1 MMTRRRRVFAACLAA
16 VLAAGA
22 LCTVAFAQSSEN
34 TGIIQITVKGADT
47 STPLANARVFL
58 LGPSVASALTT
69 RSGIVK
75 YTDVASG
82 IYRVRVNKP
91 GYRNST
97 SAAFELLG
105 NKEVD
110 VDVSLGQV
118 ATALNGSTG
127 GATDVSGMQIIGRVT
142 ARVTVSTHDVDE
154 DSAVRRI
161 SDSLIDALN
170 TVAGVDVTQT
180 SNDPD
185 SPQTISLHGH
195 DESQTAV
202 TLDGIPLSA
211 PGSATNLRGINTDLF
226 TGASA
231 SFGARAGALGGGVNF
246 TTLQPTQTWQYRLN
260 AADGSFDKYNWSVG
274 VTGSL
279 GKLGIAA
286 LTTKRG
292 GNNPLTFQDYLD
304 QSGLTYP
311 HGGESTNAGDFIKLR
326 YGLTDNT
333 TLILTALENNQAIAS
348 LCTQFTGT
356 LPCGIGPNNGS
367 TSKYQFVYGTVQSLV
382 GQVAVQATGY
392 ISSQNGLSNQVNRFI
407 DECVGALVPCPVSE
421 PFATD
426 TASLTRGIASQ
437 ATISKDNHTITLN
450 ATTFA
455 AHTSFTPLVTFG
467 SSNLVT
473 SSLNGVSA
481 STYALQDSIKISNR
495 VSIGPTLSL
504 ADTTGAGT
512 SILAG
517 FSGDWRP
524 TDKDDVTAS
533 ASLGSSQ
540 PAPQV
545 VRSFSDPQSARV
557 NCAGGTASISGPG
570 DQATSQSAIDYQL
583 GWTHQWKF
591 GYLTTDAY
599 RQTQAGQLV
608 TASLPA
614 MAGGVPPLV
623 ASAVQMYYAAVC
635 PTAASAAN
643 IYVSEPVNGTDRLY
657 QGYDITARLAFG
669 KDVTA
674 IPSYSTN
681 VSQYTAADPL
691 FTGPGSTLVLNSQI
705 FGRPLH
711 KGNFTLDAFNPP
723 SNLEFI
729 ANAQYVGVNNSQHLA
744 PYVNVSFGVTHP
756 LGIGMLTL
764 FETNAFNTETALF
777 STINGA
783 QPQPLAGGGF
793 LLVAANPL
801 PPRTIQVS
809 YSINTGARK
818 GAGFARARGGSLRA
832 AAQVAQ
838 ANASPAPGG
847 VRGGVGFGEL
857 HPVPPPPGTSPLA
870 VATSRTECTAELQ
883 PLATTAFAQLG
894 AAAAAYGAG
903 TAPLPAVTGVE
914 VTPHGDPKG
923 AWYFALGPNIPRDL
937 FPRPPGG
944 GGQAGG
950 GRGPGGPGGPG
961 GRVGGAGE
969 GGPGGAPPTFQSQ
982 ITVAPNANANATP
995 RPVFT
1000 PSPALIAALQPFRAL
1015 ASCSYVTVLTP
1026 DESKARGFDIQPPG
1040 VVTAR
1045 PSPRPSPSP
1054 GASPAPRGNP
1064 RGPGFIQYAPSPG
1077 LFVVRVPDLGTGGGS
1092 VKQP

>member
-1 MMTRRRRVFAACLAA
+1 MMTRWRRIFAACLA
-16 VLAAGA
+16 GA
-22 LCTVAFAQSSEN
+22 LSVGGFTAPAFAQSSEN
-34 TGIIQITVKGADT
+34 TGIIQITVKGADN
-47 STPLANARVFL
+47 STALSNARVFL

-91 GYRNST
+91 GYRTST
-97 SAAFELLG
+97 SSAFELLG

-110 VDVSLGQV
+110 VDVMLGSSAQ
-118 ATALNGSTG
+118 APSTASD
-127 GATDVSGMQIIGRVT
+127 ATDSNLKVIGRDV
-142 ARVTVSTHDVDE
+142 ARVTVATHDVDE
-154 DSAVRRI
+154 NSAVRRI

-170 TVAGVDVTQT
+170 TVAGVDVTQS

-211 PGSATNLRGINTDLF
+211 PGSAANLRGVNTDLF

-274 VTGSL
+274 VTGSI

-292 GNNPLTFQDYLD
+292 GNNPLTFRDYLD

-326 YGLTDNT
+326 YGLTENT
-333 TLILTALENNQAIAS
+333 TLVLTALENNQAIAT
-348 LCTQFTGT
+348 LCTQDTGI
-356 LPCGIGPNNGS
+356 LPCGIGPNNTS

-392 ISSQNGLSNQVNRFI
+392 VSSQTGLSNQINRFI
-407 DECVGALVPCPVSE
+407 DECVGALVPCPVAE

-426 TASLTRGIASQ
+426 TDSLTRGIASQ

-450 ATTFA
+450 ATTFGSQ
-455 AHTSFTPLVTFG
+455 TSFTPLASFG
-467 SSNLVT
+467 TSNLVT
-473 SSLNGVSA
+473 SSLNAVSA

-504 ADTTGAGT
+504 ASTTGAGS

-517 FSGDWRP
+517 FSGSWRP
-524 TDKDDVTAS
+524 SDLDNVTLS

-540 PAPQV
+540 PAPTV
-545 VRSFSDPQSARV
+545 VRSYSDPQSARV
-557 NCAGGTASISGPG
+557 NCAGGTAQISGPG
-570 DQATSQSAIDYQL
+570 DVATAQSAIDYEAS
-583 GWTHQWKF
+583 WTHQWKY
-591 GYLTTDAY
+591 GYFSADVY
-599 RQTQAGQLV
+599 RQSQAGQLV

-614 MAGGVPPLV
+614 AAGGVPPLV
-623 ASAVQMYYAAVC
+623 TSAVQTYYASVC
-635 PTAASAAN
+635 PTSSSAAN
-643 IYVSEPVNGTDRLY
+643 IYVSQPVNNTDRLY
-657 QGYDITARLAFG
+657 EGYDVSARLALG

-681 VSQYTAADPL
+681 ISDYTSADPL
-691 FTGPGSTLVLNSQI
+691 FTGTGSTLILNSQI
-705 FGRPLH
+705 YGRPMH

-744 PYVNVSFGVTHP
+744 PYVNVSFGITHP
-756 LGIGMLTL
+756 FGIGMLTL

-783 QPQPLAGGGF
+783 QPQPLVGGGF

-801 PPRTIQVS
+801 PPRTIQLS
-809 YSINTGARK
+809 YSINTGARA
-818 GAGFARARGGSLRA
+818 GAGYATRGARGGSLRQ
-832 AAQVAQ
+832 AAQAAQ
-838 ANASPAPGG
+838 ASASPAPGG
-847 VRGGVGFGEL
+847 APRGGLGFGEL
-857 HPVPPPPGTSPLA
+857 HFVAPPDAASALSLA
-870 VATSRTECTAELQ
+870 TNRTECTAELQ
-883 PLATTAFAQLG
+883 PLATTALAQIG
-894 AAAAAYGAG
+894 AAAAAYAAG
-903 TAPLPAVTGVE
+903 TTPLPDVTGVT
-914 VTPHGDPKG
+914 VTPHGDAKG
-923 AWYFALGPNIPRDL
+923 GWYFALGPNIPRDL
-937 FPRPPGG
+937 FPRPQNTG
-944 GGQAGG
+944 AGG
-950 GRGPGGPGGPG
+950 AARAAGGPGGPG
-961 GRVGGAGE
+961 GRGGPPGE
-969 GGPGGAPPTFQSQ
+969 GGPGGPPPVFQPQ
-982 ITVAPNANANATP
+982 ISVAPNAAAP
-995 RPVFT
+995 RPAFT

-1015 ASCSYVTVLTP
+1015 VSCMYASVLTP
-1026 DESKARGFDIQPPG
+1026 DEAKGRGFDIVPPG
-1040 VVTAR
+1040 TRPAPASPA
-1045 PSPRPSPSP
+1045 PSPAP
-1054 GASPAPRGNP
+1054 GASAAPRGNP
-1064 RGPGFIQYAPSPG
+1064 RGAGFIDYAPSPG
-1077 LFVVRVPDLGTGGGS
+1077 LFVVRVPELGTGGGS

>member
-1 MMTRRRRVFAACLAA
+1 MLTPVRRLFAACLAA
-16 VLAAGA
+16 VVIAAGVRA
-22 LCTVAFAQSSEN
+22 VASAQSSEN
-34 TGIIQITVKGADT
+34 TGIIQITVKDAAA
-47 STPLANARVFL
+47 STPLSNARVFL

-110 VDVSLGQV
+110 VDVMLGTVQ
-118 ATALNGSTG
+118 TAQSAGGGTDNGMT
-127 GATDVSGMQIIGRVT
+127 IIGKVS

-154 DSAVRRI
+154 DSAIRRI

-170 TVAGVDVTQT
+170 TVAGVDVTQS

-211 PGSATNLRGINTDLF
+211 PGTAANLRGINTDLF

-260 AADGSFDKYNWSVG
+260 AADGSFDKYNWSAG
-274 VTGSL
+274 VTGSI

-304 QSGLTYP
+304 QSGLVYP
-311 HGGESTNAGDFIKLR
+311 HGGESTNAGDMLKLR

-348 LCTQFTGT
+348 LCTQDTGI
-356 LPCGIGPNNGS
+356 LPCGIGPNNTS

-392 ISSQNGLSNQVNRFI
+392 VSSQNGLSNEINRFI
-407 DECVGALVPCPVSE
+407 DECVGALVPCPVAE

-426 TASLTRGIASQ
+426 TDSLTRGIASQ

-455 AHTSFTPLVTFG
+455 SQTMFSPLVESGT
-467 SSNLVT
+467 SDLVT

-481 STYALQDSIKISNR
+481 QTYALQDSIKVSNR
-495 VSIGPTLSL
+495 VTVGPTLSL
-504 ADTTGAGT
+504 ASTTGAGS

-524 TDKDDVTAS
+524 NDNDDVTLS

-557 NCAGGTASISGPG
+557 NCPAGTASISGPG
-570 DQATSQSAIDYQL
+570 DQPTAQSAIDYEL
-583 GWTHQWKF
+583 GYTHQWKY
-591 GYLTTDAY
+591 GYLSTDLY
-599 RQTQAGQLV
+599 RQSQAGQLV
-608 TASLPA
+608 NASIPA
-614 MAGGVPPLV
+614 TAGGVPPLIQ
-623 ASAVQMYYAAVC
+623 SAVQQYYAAVC
-635 PTAASAAN
+635 PTAVGGPN

-657 QGYDITARLAFG
+657 QGYDVSARLALG

-681 VSQYTAADPL
+681 ESEYTAADPL
-691 FTGPGSTLVLNSQI
+691 FTGLGSTLVLNSQI
-705 FGRPLH
+705 YGRPLH

-729 ANAQYVGVNNSQHLA
+729 ANLQYVGVNNSQHLA
-744 PYVNVSFGVTHP
+744 PYVNVSFGITHP
-756 LGIGMLTL
+756 LGIGMLTV
-764 FETNAFNTETALF
+764 FETNAFNTETGLF

-783 QPQPLAGGGF
+783 QPEPLVGGGF

-801 PPRTIQVS
+801 PPRTFQVS
-809 YSINTGARK
+809 YSINTGARN
-818 GAGFARARGGSLRA
+818 GAGYARPRGGGALRA
-832 AAQVAQ
+832 AAQTAQ
-838 ANASPAPGG
+838 AAASPAPNGP
-847 VRGGVGFGEL
+847 RGGAFAFGEL
-857 HPVPPPPGTSPLA
+857 HFVAPPDGTSPLA
-870 VATSRTECTAELQ
+870 VDTSRPECTAELQ
-883 PLATTAFAQLG
+883 PLATTALAQLG
-894 AAAAAYGAG
+894 AAAAAYAAG
-903 TAPLPAVTGVE
+903 TSPLPAVTGIS
-914 VTPHGDPKG
+914 VTPHGDAKG
-923 AWYFALGPNIPRDL
+923 DWFFGLGPDIPRDL

-944 GGQAGG
+944 GNERGPRPGG
-950 GRGPGGPGGPG
+950 GFRGGPGGPGGP
-961 GRVGGAGE
+961 
-969 GGPGGAPPTFQSQ
+969 PPTFQSQ
-982 ITVAPNANANATP
+982 ITVAPNANANPGP
-995 RPVFT
+995 RPQFT

-1015 ASCSYVTVLTP
+1015 ISCSYASVLTP
-1026 DESKARGFDIQPPG
+1026 DQAKARGFDIPTPGQPG
-1040 VVTAR
+1040 VR
-1045 PSPRPSPSP
+1045 PSPAPSPAP
-1054 GASPAPRGNP
+1054 GSSPAPRGP
-1064 RGPGFIQYAPSPG
+1064 RGPGAGFVQYAPSPG
-1077 LFVVRVPDLGTGGGS
+1077 LFVVRAPDLGTGGGS